1 MGLFGQVGG
10 VGTSILRERPTR
22 LISAGASWQEP
33 HDPQHL
39 DKLWSFTGK
48 LQFPLEHVLGATY
61 DPDLRNEPK
70 GWRGPGLGLPN
81 KLSGTFHAGG
91 NEQFWN
97 ISGYEKV
104 VVFTLSPEEEY
115 ERVMVTVE
123 DPHEVVRLVNG
134 AIEPA
139 QS

>member
-1 MGLFGQVGG
+1 MR
-10 VGTSILRERPTR
+10 SRPN
-22 LISAGASWQEP
+22 LQLPLSPQP
-33 HDPQHL
+33 HHGRQI
-39 DKLWSFTGK
+39 
-48 LQFPLEHVLGATY
+48 PLSEHRHSPSTVTHVLGATY

-91 NEQFWN
+91 NKQFWN

>member
-1 MGLFGQVGG
+1 MSNNTVTIKD
-10 VGTSILRERPTR
+10 GTLTIEPT
-22 LISAGASWQEP
+22 G
-33 HDPQHL
+33 L

-91 NEQFWN
+91 NKQFWN

-104 VVFTLSPEEEY
+104 VVFTLSPEQEY

-134 AIEPA
+134 AIGPA